1 MSFPKVTIIALVII
15 INPHFALVAISPSNE
30 HKVHQIHSSDA
41 GDNKHGAD
49 VAGDT
54 PRDGGQ
60 RVSDANHVL
69 REFLVVELYLSEDIK
84 RFGEAH
90 RDELREQPRD
100 GDGRIAAVSGGACG
114 SASLDLDETRHHHG
128 EDGDG
133 EPDAH
138 PLEDGDAAD
147 DARVAPGPRDK
158 DAVVEGEPDG
168 DGDEGDDEEGAGRD
182 LEAAAAE
189 VAVHLHGLIDCE
201 GALLNYGDRRHHPS
215 YTGKNTPFRLH
226 INIAPHAEKEQ
237 HDPADHEPGGDP
249 EPNHPAHTILDINHH
264 RHADY
269 EHRRERH
276 VVPVEETANA
286 FPTLRRGRVELV
298 YAERDAARPYS
309 ASADGQEAQPH
320 YEIAQL
326 GTGRALALL
335 AARRAGWWTHRRA
348 SRYGG
353 QRHHSLSTT

>member
-1 MSFPKVTIIALVII
+1 M
-15 INPHFALVAISPSNE
+15 
-30 HKVHQIHSSDA
+30 
-41 GDNKHGAD
+41 
-49 VAGDT
+49 
-54 PRDGGQ
+54 
-60 RVSDANHVL
+60 
-69 REFLVVELYLSEDIK
+69 
-84 RFGEAH
+84 
-90 RDELREQPRD
+90 
-100 GDGRIAAVSGGACG
+100 
-114 SASLDLDETRHHHG
+114 
-128 EDGDG
+128 
-133 EPDAH
+133 
-138 PLEDGDAAD
+138 EDGDAAD
-147 DARVAPGPRDK
+147 DARVAPGPRDE

-168 DGDEGDDEEGAGRD
+168 NGDEGDDEEGAGRD
-182 LEAAAAE
+182 LETTAAE

-201 GALLNYGDRRHHPS
+201 GALLNYGDLEALYILPVILGEGKLSHGGAGWQQRIVINTGASTIIREPNFALPISRHHHPS

-249 EPNHPAHTILDINHH
+249 EPNHPAHTVLDINHH

-286 FPTLRRGRVELV
+286 FPALRRGRVELV
-298 YAERDAARPYS
+298 HAERDAAWPYS
-309 ASADGQEAQPH
+309 AGADGQEAQPH

-335 AARRAGWWTHRRA
+335 AARRAGRWTHRRA
-348 SRYGG
+348 GRYGG